1 VLTIAFGSWKDALF
15 VGILISNIAIGSF
28 QEIRSKRAL
37 DRLASLVMPEAVVVR
52 DGVDRRVS
60 VSGVVVGDLVRLAA
74 GDQVVADGTVVS
86 AEALALD
93 EANLTGESEPAVR
106 GPGEPVWSGSFAVEG
121 AALFEA
127 TAVGPESRAAR
138 LTATARA
145 FRHPRSPLE
154 RANDRL
160 LLWLLALALPL
171 TVGLTVSVFTRVDS
185 SGARVQALTAGIV
198 NLVPE
203 GLILLISLTAAV
215 SAFKVAQRGVLAQ
228 QLNAVES
235 LASVDVVCT
244 DKTGTLTE
252 PTLRVVGLLP
262 AVGMDEEALAREL
275 ARYAVSAPSPN
286 ATLRAI
292 ADAGLAAVEGRR
304 VVGQV
309 PFSSRRRWSA
319 LDLGEERLVL
329 GAPERFASV
338 DPALVARARQE
349 ASGGRRV
356 LALGRTDAPLPP
368 AGSGPRFPDGVRA
381 LGLVLLAE
389 RLRPNAAETV
399 AFFAAEEVEL
409 KVLSGDAPATAGAI
423 ARDAGVPG
431 SAPALDGEALP
442 PQPAA
447 LREAVLSAP
456 AVGRI
461 SPEGKRAVVDAL
473 AAGGRYVAMVG
484 DGVNDVPALKQARL
498 AIAQGSGTQMARSV
512 ADLVL
517 VRDDFAVVPG
527 MVAEGRQ
534 ILRNIQ
540 RVAQLFVTKS
550 VFAAVLGLAVAIPTA
565 TFPLLPRQFTLA
577 AAVTIGIPAFV
588 LALAPSSGPWR
599 PERFLPSV
607 ARFAIPAG
615 LTIGIGIA
623 AGYLLARY
631 GFELG
636 LVRSRSVATGIVVVC
651 GLAVVMRL
659 EGEGGRRRL
668 AVGGLCAAMALL
680 FGLALAVPFLRH
692 FYELSTPT
700 GESVAAWALGVV
712 LGVGGMLGALRL
724 LRL

>member
-93 EANLTGESEPAVR
+93 EANLTGESEPSVR

-252 PTLRVVGLLP
+252 PTLRVVGLVP
-262 AVGMDEEALAREL
+262 PVGVDEEALAREL

-304 VVGQV
+304 VLGQV

-442 PQPAA
+442 P
-447 LREAVLSAP
+447 
-456 AVGRI
+456 
-461 SPEGKRAVVDAL
+461 
-473 AAGGRYVAMVG
+473 
-484 DGVNDVPALKQARL
+484 
-498 AIAQGSGTQMARSV
+498 
-512 ADLVL
+512 
-517 VRDDFAVVPG
+517 
-527 MVAEGRQ
+527 
-534 ILRNIQ
+534 
-540 RVAQLFVTKS
+540 
-550 VFAAVLGLAVAIPTA
+550 
-565 TFPLLPRQFTLA
+565 
-577 AAVTIGIPAFV
+577 
-588 LALAPSSGPWR
+588 
-599 PERFLPSV
+599 
-607 ARFAIPAG
+607 
-615 LTIGIGIA
+615 
-623 AGYLLARY
+623 
-631 GFELG
+631 
-636 LVRSRSVATGIVVVC
+636 
-651 GLAVVMRL
+651 
-659 EGEGGRRRL
+659 
-668 AVGGLCAAMALL
+668 
-680 FGLALAVPFLRH
+680 
-692 FYELSTPT
+692 
-700 GESVAAWALGVV
+700 
-712 LGVGGMLGALRL
+712 
-724 LRL
+724 